1 MTETDLRW
9 QLRQLPREIDP
20 PRDLWP
26 GIADGMSRRPATP
39 RRSWVAGSA
48 LAASVVLALG
58 LAWRLMPAPD
68 AAPSPDL
75 TAQLVQ
81 REAAGM
87 TAEYQAALRQFEGAP
102 LADTLAPDLRTL
114 DRSADQIRSAL
125 AADPDSVALLQQ
137 LRRTYSRRLA
147 LTQRAVTG

>member
-26 GIADGMSRRPATP
+26 GIADAMSRRPATP
-39 RRSWVAGSA
+39 RRSWVAGVA
-48 LAASVVLALG
+48 LAASVLLALG
-58 LAWRLMPAPD
+58 LTWRLMPAPD